1 VEIQGV
7 FRSLPTLQTD
17 RLILRKMT
25 LADAKDL
32 FEYAANP
39 EVSKHTNWNTHKS
52 IKDSRYF
59 LNTVAERYKTS
70 QITEWGIVHKI
81 DKKLIGTC
89 GFVEWNISHDR
100 GEIGYALSQ
109 KYWRQGYMTEAVMA
123 VINFGFRKMNLNRIE
138 ARCQV
143 QNVAS
148 SGVMEKVGMT
158 FEGILRQQMLIKGEY
173 WDLKIYSILREE
185 FFDKIG
191 LPK

>member
-1 VEIQGV
+1 
-7 FRSLPTLQTD
+7 
-17 RLILRKMT
+17 
-25 LADAKDL
+25 
-32 FEYAANP
+32 
-39 EVSKHTNWNTHKS
+39 
-52 IKDSRYF
+52 
-59 LNTVAERYKTS
+59 
-70 QITEWGIVHKI
+70 
-81 DKKLIGTC
+81 
-89 GFVEWNISHDR
+89 
-100 GEIGYALSQ
+100 
-109 KYWRQGYMTEAVMA
+109 VMA

-173 WDLKIYSILREE
+173 WVLKIYSILREE